1 MRRKDSTAHPAARF
15 AKRGQRR
22 TNMSELDITN
32 PDEQTNDELY
42 EACSQAKD
50 CFERGCVDDAV
61 GWLQEARNIVE
72 RFAGT
77 LVIV

>member
-1 MRRKDSTAHPAARF
+1 
-15 AKRGQRR
+15 
-22 TNMSELDITN
+22 MSELDITN

-72 RFAGT
+72 WFARLHASEVKSSSMNGRGHGNGI
-77 LVIV
+77 L